1 MFNQFLDSIE
11 SLAKMMNEIEFHDTI
26 LVSRD
31 EQEFPVHRN
40 ILAVRSNVFKDMFLQ
55 DKFVR
60 GLYILQF
67 FSLKWN
73 QFWHISKVG
82 NVGSYE
88 DGSLVQSTTFPLTIF
103 AICRKNIHRWANYC
117 KTAIYI

>member
-40 ILAVRSNVFKDMFLQ
+40 ILAVRSNVFKDSSSE
-55 DKFVR
+55 VC
-60 GLYILQF
+60 IF
-67 FSLKWN
+67 FNFFHLNEINS
-73 QFWHISKVG
+73 G
-82 NVGSYE
+82 
-88 DGSLVQSTTFPLTIF
+88 TF
-103 AICRKNIHRWANYC
+103 RKLEM
-117 KTAIYI
+117 